1 MTTNSHHAAIYRN
14 NKAARSLRDDFPVGS
29 WVRTKRGGRL
39 GEVTKVIPSMN
50 AQGGSLKVRWA
61 NGVEGRISPISVEK
75 HEPEG

>member
-39 GEVTKVIPSMN
+39 GEVTKVIPSMKILN
-50 AQGGSLKVRWA
+50 SL
-61 NGVEGRISPISVEK
+61 
-75 HEPEG
+75 